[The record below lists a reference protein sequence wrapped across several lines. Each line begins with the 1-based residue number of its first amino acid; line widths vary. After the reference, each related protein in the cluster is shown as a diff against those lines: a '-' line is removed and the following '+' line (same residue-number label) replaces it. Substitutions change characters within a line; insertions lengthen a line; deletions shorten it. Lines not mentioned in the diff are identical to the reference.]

1 MSILAV
7 SVSLVNQIA
16 LNSILTVTSVIVA
29 MVVVWTDYQNDQSI
43 IAIVI
48 ILGVERICEWWFSD
62 VVRSQMFFV
71 L

>member
-16 LNSILTVTSVIVA
+16 LNSILRVTSVIVA

-48 ILGVERICEWWFSD
+48 ILGVERICESTASL
-62 VVRSQMFFV
+62 VVQ
-71 L
+71 

>member
-16 LNSILTVTSVIVA
+16 LNSILMVTSVIVA

-48 ILGVERICEWWFSD
+48 ILGVERICESTASL
-62 VVRSQMFFV
+62 VVQ
-71 L
+71 

>member
-48 ILGVERICEWWFSD
+48 ILGVERICESTASL
-62 VVRSQMFFV
+62 VVQ
-71 L
+71 